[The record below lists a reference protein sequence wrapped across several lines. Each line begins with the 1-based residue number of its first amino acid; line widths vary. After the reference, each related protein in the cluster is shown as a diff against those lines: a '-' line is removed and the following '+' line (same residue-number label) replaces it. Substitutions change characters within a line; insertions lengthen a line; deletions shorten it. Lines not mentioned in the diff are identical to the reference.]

1 MRSVKLIILIFSL
14 PCYCFSQGGIDH
26 IKNQSYMKYSDKSDC
41 NDPDPDNLT
50 SRICANLQY
59 QRSDSLLV
67 IVYKKLLSEQT
78 TDSARKYII
87 DLQKDWR
94 VFRDKHCALIG
105 NSHEGGT
112 GHITARAYLDCL
124 TELTDHRRKELERL
138 LLANQ

>member
-1 MRSVKLIILIFSL
+1 MRSVKLIILIISL

-26 IKNQSYMKYSDKSDC
+26 IKNQSYMKDGDKIDC

-78 TDSARKYII
+78 TDSARKHII

-94 VFRDKHCALIG
+94 LFRDKHCSIVWNAY
-105 NSHEGGT
+105 ERGGHT
-112 GHITARAYLDCL
+112 KAIAYLKCL
-124 TELTDHRRKELERL
+124 TELTTHRSKELENL
-138 LLANQ
+138 LSEWI